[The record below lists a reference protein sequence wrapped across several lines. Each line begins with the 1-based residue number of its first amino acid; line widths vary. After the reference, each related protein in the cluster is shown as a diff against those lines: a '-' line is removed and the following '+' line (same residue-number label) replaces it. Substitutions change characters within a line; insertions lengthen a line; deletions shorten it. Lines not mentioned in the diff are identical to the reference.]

1 MKRDWRKADLP
12 AKHRT
17 MLEFVEKLTVNP
29 GGVTKQDMQTV
40 LAAGFS
46 ERDYYDIVLV
56 TSHYNFVT
64 RVADAFGVELDEVLT
79 TFMESVGEQSVFP
92 TPDEK

>member
-12 AKHRT
+12 AKHKT

-64 RVADAFGVELDEVLT
+64 RVADAFGVELDEVIN

-92 TPDEK
+92 TPDDK